1 MTRLVVI
8 SNRVPVPSDGTP
20 SAGGLATALDG
31 LLARRGGLWFGW
43 SGKVDAAAADQEPQM
58 VRRGEIDYA
67 TIDLTRTE
75 HDRYYNN
82 FSNGVLWP
90 LLHTLPELMN
100 FNRRDAAAYAA
111 VNQRFAHSVLP
122 LLRPDDVIWIH
133 DYHLMALPAL
143 LRAAGVRNA
152 IGFFLHIPFCG
163 PSVITQ
169 VPHAAELVGDLLSA
183 DLVGFQTH
191 SDMAHFRAS
200 ACMLAGAAGAGE
212 TAVRHDGH
220 VTQLGVFPVEIEPRE
235 FAATAAA
242 SARTQDCQRL
252 CRSLGKQALILGVDR
267 LDPTKG
273 LLQRMAGYRRMLERH
288 PEWHRRAT
296 LLQIAAVSRKE
307 VAAYRDLRIAL
318 DRDAGGIN
326 SDFGEADWTPLRL
339 VAKAGA
345 RTTIAGYMRTARVGL
360 VTPVRDGMNLVAKEY
375 VAAQDPAEPGVL
387 ILSEFAGAAHQLE
400 AALMVNPHDADQMS
414 DVLDQALRMELPERQ
429 ERWQAMW
436 QVLQRSSP
444 VLWGRSFLGAL
455 TQATAA
461 RSERVHA
468 LRSVG

>member
-1 MTRLVVI
+1 
-8 SNRVPVPSDGTP
+8 
-20 SAGGLATALDG
+20 
-31 LLARRGGLWFGW
+31 
-43 SGKVDAAAADQEPQM
+43 
-58 VRRGEIDYA
+58 
-67 TIDLTRTE
+67 
-75 HDRYYNN
+75 
-82 FSNGVLWP
+82 
-90 LLHTLPELMN
+90 
-100 FNRRDAAAYAA
+100 
-111 VNQRFAHSVLP
+111 
-122 LLRPDDVIWIH
+122 
-133 DYHLMALPAL
+133 
-143 LRAAGVRNA
+143 
-152 IGFFLHIPFCG
+152 
-163 PSVITQ
+163 
-169 VPHAAELVGDLLSA
+169 
-183 DLVGFQTH
+183 
-191 SDMAHFRAS
+191 
-200 ACMLAGAAGAGE
+200 
-212 TAVRHDGH
+212 
-220 VTQLGVFPVEIEPRE
+220 
-235 FAATAAA
+235 
-242 SARTQDCQRL
+242 
-252 CRSLGKQALILGVDR
+252 
-267 LDPTKG
+267 
-273 LLQRMAGYRRMLERH
+273 
-288 PEWHRRAT
+288 
-296 LLQIAAVSRKE
+296 
-307 VAAYRDLRIAL
+307 L